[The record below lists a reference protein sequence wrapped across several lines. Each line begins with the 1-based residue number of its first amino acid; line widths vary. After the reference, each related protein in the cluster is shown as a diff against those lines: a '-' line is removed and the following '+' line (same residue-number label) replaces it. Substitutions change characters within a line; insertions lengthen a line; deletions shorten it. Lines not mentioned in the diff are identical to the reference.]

1 MTTAA
6 PSPKYGAR
14 SSSGILVLIALLVA
28 VAVQPAYGMEEVAAG
43 ADDQI
48 VEVAFATNRK
58 TNGGDDLNEYYNN
71 AIGPLSYGF
80 CTVRFSPIKLLKSA
94 AQHIPL
100 RFPTEKEDIVELEQV
115 AAAEFWARLQQ
126 SNRAEAKKILFY
138 IHGYK
143 MNFEKSCRRAALLQ
157 REVGKDVAVLLFA
170 WPSQDNFAKYT
181 QDETYLRKSVED
193 IRTVLEQMLSA
204 IGYGKTHV
212 VGHSLGTRGITAAI
226 AELEEQGQHLFDEL
240 VLIAPDMDRL
250 EFKQD
255 LPALAKNTSAITVY
269 VSENDSPLSISREVH
284 GEPRLGEGG
293 EYLTLFDGVETIDIT
308 DVPRRDIYGHNYH
321 YFNNRV
327 ILDLRELLTTG
338 SRAAVRTGLK
348 QNNIDDG
355 VYWEMQPLM

>member
-1 MTTAA
+1 MVMF
-6 PSPKYGAR
+6 PRLLKSGALSR
-14 SSSGILVLIALLVA
+14 SGLIVLIALLVTAA
-28 VAVQPAYGMEEVAAG
+28 VEPGYGVEVATTAG
-43 ADDQI
+43 NDQI
-48 VEVAFATNRK
+48 VKVAFTTNRK
-58 TNGGDDLNEYYNN
+58 INGGDDLDEYYSN
-71 AIGPLSYGF
+71 AISTLSYGF

-94 AQHIPL
+94 ARHIPL
-100 RFPTEKEDIVELEQV
+100 RFPTEKEVIVKLEQV
-115 AAAEFWARLQQ
+115 EAGDFWAHLQQ
-126 SNRAEAKKILFY
+126 FARVEAKKILFY

-170 WPSQDNFAKYT
+170 WPSQDNIAKYT

-193 IRTVLEQMLSA
+193 IKTVLGQMLSA
-204 IGYGKTHV
+204 VGYGQTHV

-226 AELEEQGQHLFDEL
+226 AELEDQGRHLFDEL
-240 VLIAPDMDRL
+240 VLIAPDMDRRDF
-250 EFKQD
+250 EQD
-255 LPALAKNTSAITVY
+255 LPALAKNASAITVY

-293 EYLTLFDGVETIDIT
+293 EYLTLFDEVETIDVT

-327 ILDLRELLTTG
+327 IVDLRELLTTG

-348 QNNIDDG
+348 QNNLDEG
-355 VYWEMQPLM
+355 TYWEMMPLM